1 MGFFYFF
8 RIFYFIVIVL
18 FLKTAV
24 ADDEEKDCT
33 YCSQYERLLDWPA
46 ENRPNIFVYEE
57 NIKYPEGMFG
67 MENKMK
73 RAGEKVGNRF
83 VKKKNSLGKKPGPM
97 IMDMGYF
104 EVLFNEMLNN
114 PTTKVE
120 KLEKLLKVRSAFRQS
135 LNISSS
141 ASPEEAIL
149 KFYSLGKMMRSAK
162 KKKQKVDKDLLL
174 RKEALE
180 QLKSKIAT
188 TKKAIKVSE
197 TAKKVEEVKS
207 E

>member
-1 MGFFYFF
+1 
-8 RIFYFIVIVL
+8 
-18 FLKTAV
+18 
-24 ADDEEKDCT
+24 
-33 YCSQYERLLDWPA
+33 
-46 ENRPNIFVYEE
+46 
-57 NIKYPEGMFG
+57 
-67 MENKMK
+67 
-73 RAGEKVGNRF
+73 
-83 VKKKNSLGKKPGPM
+83 
-97 IMDMGYF
+97 
-104 EVLFNEMLNN
+104 
-114 PTTKVE
+114 
-120 KLEKLLKVRSAFRQS
+120 
-135 LNISSS
+135 LNISAS